1 MKRALVSALGA
12 LVLALARAAVA
23 GPPTPVEPTR
33 LVLDVRM
40 AESAPGV
47 PVRDVTW
54 LETQVAEAN
63 RLMAGADVNFTVRP
77 GPPLPD
83 RLARMETRADR
94 DALAALARD
103 GALRVYVV
111 ASLRDV
117 DEPDR
122 MRQGV
127 HWRRRANRAQR
138 CVILSASAGP
148 TVLAHELGHFFGNP
162 HTQVVDNVMS
172 YEREDP
178 AKMAFD
184 ATQLGRIRRGAR
196 AAARSR

>member
-1 MKRALVSALGA
+1 MRLGFFAALWPALWLG
-12 LVLALARAAVA
+12 LGGLAFAA
-23 GPPTPVEPTR
+23 PVNLT
-33 LVLDVRM
+33 LDVRV
-40 AESAPGV
+40 AESAPGE
-47 PVRDVTW
+47 PVRDAAW

-63 RLMAGADVNFTVRP
+63 RLMAPADVHFTVRL
-77 GPPLPD
+77 GPPLPE
-83 RLARMETRADR
+83 RHARMETRADR
-94 DALAALARD
+94 DALAALARKP
-103 GALRVYVV
+103 GIRVYVV

-138 CVILSASAGP
+138 CVILSAAAGP
-148 TVLAHELGHFFGNP
+148 SVLAHELGHFFGNP

-178 AKMAFD
+178 EKMAFD
-184 ATQLGRIRRGAR
+184 AAQLGRIRRGAR
-196 AAARSR
+196 AAARAARPR